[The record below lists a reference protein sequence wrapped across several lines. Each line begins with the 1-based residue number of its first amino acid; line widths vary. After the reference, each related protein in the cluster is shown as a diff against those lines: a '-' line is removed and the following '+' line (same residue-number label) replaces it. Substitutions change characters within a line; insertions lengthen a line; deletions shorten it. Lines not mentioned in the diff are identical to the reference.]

1 MTNEIKSESTQPN
14 IPHKEKK
21 EKRSEKIQEGKA
33 IYRTRL
39 IPIWLRLVIILVL
52 LIVAIIIGLIV
63 GYSVIG
69 DGKALDALKWGTY
82 EQIFDI
88 MRGKE

>member
-1 MTNEIKSESTQPN
+1 MTNELKSTSTQPN
-14 IPHKEKK
+14 IPQEEKK
-21 EKRSEKIQEGKA
+21 DKRSEHTQEGNR
-33 IYRTRL
+33 IYGIRL
-39 IPIWLRLVIILVL
+39 IPIWLRLIIILVL
-52 LIVAIIIGLIV
+52 LILAIIIGVIF

-82 EQIFDI
+82 EHIFDI